1 MSLLLVLLY
10 FQFHLP
16 LCMRHLKK
24 KGLSQKKFTPKT
36 NCHVTNFFPKG
47 PGKVSTFFI
56 FFYLLLGLTHSFFFK
71 GVRFQTFSSRS
82 RHLKFCQ
89 KFCTHE
95 YTILSKSSIPRC
107 NYSKVLNIT
116 NIFKSKLFGGTDIIQ
131 ILGS

>member
-24 KGLSQKKFTPKT
+24 KVCPKKSLLLKLIVMLQT
-36 NCHVTNFFPKG
+36 FFPKG

-116 NIFKSKLFGGTDIIQ
+116 NIFKSKLFGGQTDTI
-131 ILGS
+131 